1 MYIRVGVGFGLLLF
15 VFMGKLPIF
24 VPMKKS
30 EFSFIDDIAKTF
42 GTLPHNG
49 FEPIGDDCTVLDM
62 GTDALV
68 ISTDMLVEDVH
79 FLRGASTAEEVGYK
93 SLMVNLS
100 DVAAM
105 GATPTAVL
113 LSLSLSEA
121 TQGEWVEGFM
131 RGFYEGCQRY
141 GVALVGGDT
150 TASRDK
156 VCINVV
162 AIGRAPKANIKR
174 RSAAKV
180 SDIICVTGKLGASSK
195 GLVDIMFGDLDT
207 AAAKAH
213 RRAQARIVDGRWLG
227 ECEAVHAMMDVS
239 DGIASDIKHIME
251 QSGVGAEIELTKIPS
266 DYDIRYATTG
276 GEDYELLLTVAPER
290 FDEVAEA
297 LYRATGTTLT
307 AIGVITA
314 DGELRWLENGV
325 PSELELRGFTHF

>member
-1 MYIRVGVGFGLLLF
+1 MLRF
-15 VFMGKLPIF
+15 VFICAF
-24 VPMKKS
+24 VYLCTMKKS
-30 EFSFIDDIAKTF
+30 EFSFIGDIASMF
-42 GTLPHNG
+42 GSLPHHG

-62 GTDALV
+62 GDDALV

-79 FLRGASTAEEVGYK
+79 FLRSASSAEEVGYK
-93 SLMVNLS
+93 SLIVNLS

-105 GATPTAVL
+105 GAMPVATL

-121 TQGEWVEGFM
+121 TQGEWAEGFM
-131 RGFYEGCQRY
+131 RGFHEGCTKY

-174 RSAAKV
+174 RSAARV
-180 SDIICVTGKLGASSK
+180 GDLICVTGKLGISSK
-195 GLVDIMFGDLDT
+195 GLVDIMFGDVNT
-207 AAAKAH
+207 VVAKSH
-213 RRAQARIVDGRWLG
+213 RRGQARIEEGSLLG
-227 ECEAVHAMMDVS
+227 GCEAVHAMMDIS

-251 QSGVGAEIELTKIPS
+251 LSGVGAEIELSKIPT

-276 GEDYELLLTVAPER
+276 GEDYELLLTVAEDSFEDVAR
-290 FDEVAEA
+290 ELFDT
-297 LYRATGTTLT
+297 TGTNLT
-307 AIGVITA
+307 AVGRITEG
-314 DGELRWLENGV
+314 GELIWLEDGK

>member
-1 MYIRVGVGFGLLLF
+1 
-15 VFMGKLPIF
+15 
-24 VPMKKS
+24 MKKS

-42 GTLPHNG
+42 GALPHNG

-62 GTDALV
+62 GADALV

-131 RGFYEGCQRY
+131 RGFYEGCKSY

-213 RRAQARIVDGRWLG
+213 RRAQARIVEGRWLG

-239 DGIASDIKHIME
+239 DGVASDIKHIME

-276 GEDYELLLTVAPER
+276 GEDYELLLTVAAER

-297 LYRATGTTLT
+297 LYRDTGTTLT
-307 AIGVITA
+307 AVGVVTA
-314 DGELRWLENGV
+314 DRELRWLENGV